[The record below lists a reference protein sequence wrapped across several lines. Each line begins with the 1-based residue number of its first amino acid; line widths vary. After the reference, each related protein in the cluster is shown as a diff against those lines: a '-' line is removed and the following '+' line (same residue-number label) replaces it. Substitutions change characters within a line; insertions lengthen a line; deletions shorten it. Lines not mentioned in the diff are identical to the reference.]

1 MKWFFILAHAGLS
14 QPVHNTACSKQRRIF
29 ARRSPTEVAV
39 LAASAGVS
47 RAASSSD
54 DASSSGAEAS
64 PVPRTMRVDGATVG
78 GAGVAAAAAGA
89 SATGLGAGASAA
101 GGVARTTSGVPA
113 ETGAAGAAAAS
124 GRDSGAGDRTRNS
137 LASNSMAES

>member
-78 GAGVAAAAAGA
+78 GAGP
-89 SATGLGAGASAA
+89 GAGAGAA

>member
-39 LAASAGVS
+39 LAAADAGVS
-47 RAASSSD
+47 RSSSD

-78 GAGVAAAAAGA
+78 GAGADAGAAGGVA
-89 SATGLGAGASAA
+89 STA
-101 GGVARTTSGVPA
+101 GGVARTASGVPW
-113 ETGAAGAAAAS
+113 T
-124 GRDSGAGDRTRNS
+124 
-137 LASNSMAES
+137 L